1 MHIYNTDT
9 HSLDKK
15 YFLSQRV
22 EKICVSQRELKY
34 TKNYDIEEVFE
45 DVADKKKDNKKK
57 NVYKEALKQE
67 EILWHN
73 NVPLPYQKKIKR
85 S

>member
-9 HSLDKK
+9 HNLDKK

-22 EKICVSQRELKY
+22 EQLCVGSRELKY
-34 TKNYDIEEVFE
+34 TQNYDIEEVFE
-45 DVADKKKDNKKK
+45 DVADKKSNKKQDT
-57 NVYKEALKQE
+57 YKAALKQE
-67 EILWHN
+67 EMLWHN

>member
-1 MHIYNTDT
+1 MHIYNTET
-9 HSLDKK
+9 HNLEKK

-22 EKICVSQRELKY
+22 ERICVSNKELKY
-34 TKNYDIEEVFE
+34 TENYDIEEVFE
-45 DVADKKKDNKKK
+45 EVADKKDTRKQDT
-57 NVYKEALKQE
+57 YRSALKQE
-67 EILWHN
+67 EMLWHN